1 MIIGIVLDSIWCTR
15 KEECLTGVKLMTVK
29 LLDKENPKDGD
40 IIVAADII
48 GAGVGEKVLL
58 TQGSSARRA
67 VGFNESPI
75 DATIVGIIDEK
86 TV

>member
-1 MIIGIVLDSIWCTR
+1 MNIGVVLDSIWCTR
-15 KEECLTGVKLMTVK
+15 KEESLTGIKLMTVK
-29 LLDKENPKDGD
+29 LLDREDPKEGD

-67 VGFNESPI
+67 VGFTESPI

>member
-15 KEECLTGVKLMTVK
+15 KEESLTGIKLMTVK
-29 LLDKENPKDGD
+29 LLNKEDPNEGE

-48 GAGVGEKVLL
+48 GAGVGERVLI

-67 VGFNESPI
+67 VGFTESPI
-75 DATIVGIIDEK
+75 DSTIVGIIDEK
-86 TV
+86 AV

>member
-15 KEECLTGVKLMTVK
+15 KEETLTGIKLMTVK
-29 LLDKENPKDGD
+29 LLDKENPKEG
-40 IIVAADII
+40 DII
-48 GAGVGEKVLL
+48 GAGVGEKVLV

-67 VGFNESPI
+67 VGFTESPV

-86 TV
+86 AV

>member
-15 KEECLTGVKLMTVK
+15 KEESLTGIKLMTVK
-29 LLDKENPKDGD
+29 LLDKEDPKDGD

-48 GAGVGEKVLL
+48 GAGVGERVLL

-67 VGFNESPI
+67 VGFTESPI

-86 TV
+86 AV